1 MGAQRG
7 NPCTEG
13 GIPAQRGNPCTEG
26 VIERLTFG
34 VSSLR
39 GSVLIL
45 THVGWLSKLNIDPK
59 SV

>member
-1 MGAQRG
+1 MGAQKG

-13 GIPAQRGNPCTEG
+13 GTPAQRGNPCAEG
-26 VIERLTFG
+26 VIECLTFG

-45 THVGWLSKLNIDPK
+45 THGGLAF
-59 SV
+59 